1 MPNPQETYPM
11 QAPPSSIDAERSV
24 IGTCLQDASAVCEI
38 TEQLEPEDFY
48 TPEHREI
55 YAAICQLAKTG
66 KAVDLMTV
74 GGVLTVSG
82 SLNTVGGPA
91 YLLECVRF
99 VPTTANFRT
108 YVEIVQEKAILRR
121 VIQSA
126 SQLVSRCYA
135 QSENAA
141 SILQDA
147 ESVFFTIGSRK
158 EAEDHAVPI
167 QKVVQ
172 STYDKI
178 EEWSRLQG
186 KISGV
191 PTGYYDLDRM
201 LTGFHPKDYCVIGAR
216 PAMGKTAFAISIANY
231 AASVRKKNVVFF
243 SLEMPAEQICLRL
256 LSLQSGVSMQSIRM
270 GRVEEEGW
278 VAIGDSMNQ
287 LAESSLIVDDSS
299 ALTPAQMRSRL
310 KRIMLKKPVDLVI
323 VDYLGLMAPDKNTE
337 NRQQDVSQISGKL
350 RQIAKD
356 LSVPIIVLSQL
367 SRANGMRGD
376 KRPTL
381 TDLRD
386 SGSIE
391 QDAGIVLFLHREGY
405 YDKSADQFSGEVIV
419 AKQRNGP
426 IGTVNLKWDA
436 KTASYKNAPDAI
448 PASYV

>member
-158 EAEDHAVPI
+158 EAENHAVPI

-278 VAIGDSMNQ
+278 VAIGDSMNRM
-287 LAESSLIVDDSS
+287 AESSLIVDDSS

-405 YDKSADQFSGEVIV
+405 YDKSADQFAGEVIV

-436 KTASYKNAPDAI
+436 KTASYQNAPDAI
-448 PASYV
+448 AATYV

>member
-1 MPNPQETYPM
+1 MPNPQETYSM

-158 EAEDHAVPI
+158 EAENHAVPI

-278 VAIGDSMNQ
+278 VAIGDSMNRM
-287 LAESSLIVDDSS
+287 AESSLIVDDSS

-337 NRQQDVSQISGKL
+337 NRQQDVSQISGRL

-405 YDKSADQFSGEVIV
+405 YDKSADQFAGEVIV

-426 IGTVNLKWDA
+426 IGTVNLRWDA
-436 KTASYKNAPDAI
+436 KTASYKNAQDAI
-448 PASYV
+448 AATYV

>member
-82 SLNTVGGPA
+82 SLNTIGGPA

-135 QSENAA
+135 QSENATA
-141 SILQDA
+141 ILQDA
-147 ESVFFTIGSRK
+147 ESAFFTIGSRK
-158 EAEDHAVPI
+158 EAENHATPI

-367 SRANGMRGD
+367 SRANGTRGD

-426 IGTVNLKWDA
+426 IGTVDLKWDA

-448 PASYV
+448 AASYV

>member
-99 VPTTANFRT
+99 VPTAANFRT

-158 EAEDHAVPI
+158 EAENHAVPI

-278 VAIGDSMNQ
+278 VAIGDSMNRM
-287 LAESSLIVDDSS
+287 AESSLIVDDSS

-323 VDYLGLMAPDKNTE
+323 VDYLGLMAPDKSTE
-337 NRQQDVSQISGKL
+337 NRQQDVSQISGRI

-405 YDKSADQFSGEVIV
+405 YDKSADPFSGEVIV

-426 IGTVNLKWDA
+426 IGTVDLKWDA
-436 KTASYKNAPDAI
+436 KTASYQNAPDAI
-448 PASYV
+448 AATYV

>member
-1 MPNPQETYPM
+1 MPNSQELNPM
-11 QAPPSSIDAERSV
+11 QAPPSSLDAERSV

-186 KISGV
+186 KIAGV

-419 AKQRNGP
+419 SKQRNGP

-448 PASYV
+448 AATYV